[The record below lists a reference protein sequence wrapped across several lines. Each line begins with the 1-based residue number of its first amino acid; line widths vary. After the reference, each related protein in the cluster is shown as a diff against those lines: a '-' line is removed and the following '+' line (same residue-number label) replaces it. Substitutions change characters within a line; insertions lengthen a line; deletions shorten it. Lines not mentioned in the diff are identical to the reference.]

1 MSFMSAITGAQNRL
15 VPPRL
20 TGSSSLSSSDSS
32 LNTVVHVPPSLGSN
46 GGGNI
51 GKSRM
56 FSNAVKA
63 TLLTSSTTTMNTNPD
78 FNLFQPSRT
87 GINAQTLNQPTS
99 AAVVAA
105 EAASIS
111 AARHVADITGHK
123 QQTTGQKQQSSLSPQ
138 TIQQQ
143 SFGVDTTRQNFMSAT
158 RVIPSHHFQTLQPPN
173 LSSGV
178 QSQTI
183 TLPTAVVPDS
193 NTTNTI
199 GLNVVPMFT
208 SASKIATVTKASPPK
223 RHFRA
228 GMASLSLP
236 VPSLNSAQND
246 NAKAIDTLQNGE
258 KSSEDAPRSAHTY
271 VRNVIPTII
280 SNSFQPPHVNVI
292 PTTNSNSF
300 QPPLE
305 IKNLHGSTNKGSIIS
320 SKAYESSS
328 ASPSS
333 SPESKGSPNVDNY
346 KSNKE
351 DDLLESLRSS
361 IKLTNELLNHQQR
374 PVVQTTKKEKDLTT
388 KRRSESVFSMLL
400 DSGGLEEPRSNE
412 SVRSKSLSR
421 TPGTIKISFV
431 EDETDSGSGLKNR
444 GLPMQQGHQSN
455 EEDKLPNLSV
465 LINNERRRKEQS
477 EKNAQDK
484 TNNLFDN
491 NNEKDVV
498 AETAELLLNK
508 AAELRS
514 KRHSIT
520 STHTTSSE
528 GGQDS
533 RSRAFSV
540 PSGSRRQSTF
550 GVKQGYIGIDVDS
563 GSDQLLSAGPLI
575 TVTPPKSDS
584 QKHVED
590 YDTRLEIE
598 KKEAGTRSSRRQSI
612 ASQGKSRRE
621 MSTRSKLETYEVN
634 ALANKILE
642 LASPHN
648 IKMENK
654 YYDEQ
659 NNDDDLKISRNS
671 SGKSLSSKI
680 PIADL
685 HEHTDDNS
693 DAKLAERLEALL
705 AEGANVDEL
714 SATIAADLQRSD
726 NDHDEIDKSNQHDL
740 HYSTKTGSLS
750 SNLMETA
757 VAQVLSTQA
766 QTAAIITQ
774 QSEQFTRLMELQ
786 RVQSEQQAQILSMI
800 ASVASSSRAPIQIQS
815 NNADSASSQS
825 SPLQPISYSKSSQP
839 LQGTPHRILSPLS
852 AFESRSQ
859 LARAA
864 LAEKATIDTAA
875 AAKISSIDNLVNE
888 SNNLY
893 LAKDRLANHAK
904 FHEEKYQRRSPSPP
918 PKIVAVVPQK
928 SQPIVRITTVSPDA
942 DLSHSPTLSERLE
955 QARAQNR
962 LSNELMK
969 YDSRS
974 HVLEPSSVATSSL
987 RPFTSAISTY
997 RRSEDAVAPIPSI
1010 FTFIPSFSG
1019 NLSQAARHDESF
1031 IPSQVASLMPQP
1043 FTSSSARPLSAGR
1056 SRASSTASVPILAE
1070 RQSSH
1075 PRSYAEL
1082 MKLKG
1087 MQTPVAPLRRS
1098 ISIGRMRK

>member
-1 MSFMSAITGAQNRL
+1 
-15 VPPRL
+15 
-20 TGSSSLSSSDSS
+20 
-32 LNTVVHVPPSLGSN
+32 
-46 GGGNI
+46 
-51 GKSRM
+51 
-56 FSNAVKA
+56 
-63 TLLTSSTTTMNTNPD
+63 MNTNPD

-87 GINAQTLNQPTS
+87 LGINAQTLNQPTS

-123 QQTTGQKQQSSLSPQ
+123 QQTTGQKQQSSMSPQ

-143 SFGVDTTRQNFMSAT
+143 SFGVDTTRRNFMSAT

-178 QSQTI
+178 QSQAI
-183 TLPTAVVPDS
+183 TLPTAVFPDT
-193 NTTNTI
+193 NTTNTV
-199 GLNVVPMFT
+199 GLNVAPILSSV
-208 SASKIATVTKASPPK
+208 SKIATVTKASPPK
-223 RHFRA
+223 RHYRA

-236 VPSLNSAQND
+236 VPSLNSVQND
-246 NAKAIDTLQNGE
+246 NAKAIDTLQNGGN
-258 KSSEDAPRSAHTY
+258 SSEDAPRSAHTY
-271 VRNVIPTII
+271 VPNVIPTII

-320 SKAYESSS
+320 SMAYESSSSS

-333 SPESKGSPNVDNY
+333 ETKRSPNVDNY
-346 KSNKE
+346 QSNKE

-465 LINNERRRKEQS
+465 LVNNERRRKEHAEQY
-477 EKNAQDK
+477 AQDK
-484 TNNLFDN
+484 TINLFDD

-533 RSRAFSV
+533 RSRASSV

-584 QKHVED
+584 HKHFED
-590 YDTRLEIE
+590 YDTRVEIE
-598 KKEAGTRSSRRQSI
+598 KREAGTRSSRRQSI

-648 IKMENK
+648 TKMEKK

-659 NNDDDLKISRNS
+659 NYDNDLKTSRNG

-693 DAKLAERLEALL
+693 DAQLAERLEALL

-714 SATIAADLQRSD
+714 SATIAADLQSSD
-726 NDHDEIDKSNQHDL
+726 NNNDDFDTFQHHDL
-740 HYSTKTGSLS
+740 HFSTKTGSLS

-766 QTAAIITQ
+766 QTAALISQ
-774 QSEQFTRLMELQ
+774 QSEQFMRLMELQ

-800 ASVASSSRAPIQIQS
+800 ASVASSSRAPIQVQS

-875 AAKISSIDNLVNE
+875 AAAKISSIDNLVNE

-928 SQPIVRITTVSPDA
+928 SQPFVRITTVSPDA
-942 DLSHSPTLSERLE
+942 DLPHSPTLSERLE

-974 HVLEPSSVATSSL
+974 HVLLEPSSVASSSL

-1056 SRASSTASVPILAE
+1056 SRASSTASVQILAE